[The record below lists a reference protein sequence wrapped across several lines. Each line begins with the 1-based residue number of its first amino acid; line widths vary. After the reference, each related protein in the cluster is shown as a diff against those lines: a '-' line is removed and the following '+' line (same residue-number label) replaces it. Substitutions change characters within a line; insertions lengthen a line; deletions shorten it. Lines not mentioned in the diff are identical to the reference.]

1 MSQARSL
8 GAPVSSFLVGENF
21 TEVEPNGVTTPP
33 AEPFGGGAESTVVTT
48 PPADPYGG
56 GTGSTVV
63 TTPPADPYGGGAG
76 STVVSLAVILLTA
89 VLAISL

>member
-1 MSQARSL
+1 MLMSQARSL
-8 GAPVSSFLVGENF
+8 GTPVSSFLVGENF
-21 TEVEPNGVTTPP
+21 TEVEPNGVTMPP
-33 AEPFGGGAESTVVTT
+33 AEPYGGGAGSTEVEPNGVTT

-56 GTGSTVV
+56 GTR
-63 TTPPADPYGGGAG
+63 